1 MQKRRTCKELLRRSR
16 AAGPVQPQPE
26 HMTRFSDGVGE
37 REVDNPRPKHNG
49 FHAADQADMNTLEEG
64 LRELEHDYE

>member
-1 MQKRRTCKELLRRSR
+1 MQPE
-16 AAGPVQPQPE
+16 PE

-49 FHAADQADMNTLEEG
+49 FHAADQADMNTLEQG